1 MKLRMLIAVLL
12 LQCVLYPLD
21 AQDTD
26 AVGVGKLAR
35 DISVKIDG
43 VPAVIPEYIVQSIQ
57 LGQKYLKKRQRADG
71 SFRGNG
77 TASVALS
84 TLALMV
90 NGSIPGCGPYGKEVA
105 RGVDYLIR
113 NAQPSGL
120 IAVKKCSGGIMYHHA
135 LATLCL
141 AEVWGMTVRK
151 DIKPVLKRAV
161 ELIVRSQNREG
172 GWRYAPQPLDAD
184 VSATVMQIVALR
196 ASQNAGISVP
206 EQTVRDA
213 VSYVKR
219 CFEKKKKGFKYQ
231 PDRRGVNV
239 ARTAA
244 GVLSLQLCGLY
255 DAQEVTGGCGY
266 ISDNIDKKKE
276 ERWFFYG
283 HYYAMQAMYQ
293 SRRGEDWTTW
303 YYNACKK
310 IISKQKKGGHHAG
323 GWKKVYQTG
332 MAILAVGLP
341 YRYLPIYQR

>member
-1 MKLRMLIAVLL
+1 MKTRILTVLFLSACSL
-12 LQCVLYPLD
+12 LPLY
-21 AQDTD
+21 AQDKRV
-26 AVGVGKLAR
+26 VGVGKLAR

-43 VPAVIPEYIVQSIQ
+43 VPAVIPENIVQSIRM
-57 LGQKYLKKRQRADG
+57 GQEYLKKRQRTDG
-71 SFRGNG
+71 SFNGNG

-90 NGSIPGCGPYGKEVA
+90 NGSVPGCGPHGKEVA
-105 RGVDYLIR
+105 KGVDYLIK

-120 IAVKKCSGGIMYHHA
+120 IAVRKCSGGIMYHHA

-172 GWRYAPQPLDAD
+172 GWRYGPQPLDAD
-184 VSATVMQIVALR
+184 MSVTVMMIVALR

-206 EQTVRDA
+206 EQTVQDA
-213 VSYVKR
+213 VNYVKR
-219 CFEKKKKGFKYQ
+219 CFDKKRKGFKYQ
-231 PDRRGVNV
+231 PKRHGVNV

-255 DAQEVTGGCGY
+255 TSDEVRDGCGY
-266 ISDNIDKKKE
+266 IGDNIDKKD
-276 ERWFFYG
+276 ERFFFYA

-303 YYNACKK
+303 YYKACKK
-310 IISKQKKGGHHAG
+310 IISKQYKGGRGAG

-332 MAILAVGLP
+332 MAILAIGLP
-341 YRYLPIYQR
+341 YRYLPVYQR